1 MNGPSWTPE
10 EWADGIRRA
19 DRAFLG
25 RALSLVESQLPA
37 DAERAAA
44 LFTALGAAPQGSF
57 RLGIT
62 GNPGAGKSTLTEAMG
77 VRGADSGHKVAVLA
91 VDPSSSLHRGS
102 ILGDKTR
109 MDQLSKHPNAF
120 IRPVASGGQLGG
132 VAASTRAAIQLLE
145 HAGYTRIVLE
155 TVGVGQN
162 ETDAVH
168 YVDGLLLVALPNS
181 GDDVQGIKRGIMERA
196 DLIAVNKCDG
206 SFAEAGQRA
215 ALQLRESMK
224 WFRRDDGWNVPVVQV
239 SATELRGLGELDE
252 ALDRYE
258 RWVRGTGSFDARR
271 SDQRAHEW
279 AQTWPQ
285 FAVEWALKHPD
296 AAGAYAKAHEAF
308 SQGQSALGALR
319 SAFNV

>member
-1 MNGPSWTPE
+1 
-10 EWADGIRRA
+10 
-19 DRAFLG
+19 
-25 RALSLVESQLPA
+25 
-37 DAERAAA
+37 
-44 LFTALGAAPQGSF
+44 
-57 RLGIT
+57 
-62 GNPGAGKSTLTEAMG
+62 
-77 VRGADSGHKVAVLA
+77 
-91 VDPSSSLHRGS
+91 
-102 ILGDKTR
+102 

-215 ALQLRESMK
+215 AIQLRESLK

-239 SATELRGLGELDE
+239 SATEHRGLDELDE

-271 SDQRAHEW
+271 ADQREHEW
-279 AQTWPQ
+279 AHTWPQ
-285 FAVEWALKHPD
+285 FAAEWALKHPD
-296 AAGAYAKAHEAF
+296 AAGAYAKAHQAF
-308 SQGQSALGALR
+308 RQGHTALSALR
-319 SAFNV
+319 SAFNS

>member
-1 MNGPSWTPE
+1 
-10 EWADGIRRA
+10 
-19 DRAFLG
+19 
-25 RALSLVESQLPA
+25 
-37 DAERAAA
+37 
-44 LFTALGAAPQGSF
+44 
-57 RLGIT
+57 
-62 GNPGAGKSTLTEAMG
+62 MG
-77 VRGADSGHKVAVLA
+77 VRWAGSGQKVAVLA

>member
-77 VRGADSGHKVAVLA
+77 VRWADSGHKVAVLA

-239 SATELRGLGELDE
+239 SATEHRGLGELDE
-252 ALDRYE
+252 AIDRFE

-296 AAGAYAKAHEAF
+296 AAGA
-308 SQGQSALGALR
+308 
-319 SAFNV
+319 